1 MEQALLEYFYGGA
14 TITPFFVAFV
24 AGLLSFLSP
33 CTLPLVPLYM
43 AYISGISLAELSSS
57 ASEGTKDASNQ
68 SFDKQNFANQNFA
81 KQDSLKNDLS
91 QTNPQAPTQN
101 TKSHTEI
108 STKSHSAQNSTQT
121 SASSSTLKSTILNTS
136 TQNPKPLHL
145 SNIRYMIFARSFAF
159 VLGFSLVF
167 ILAGIALRSVFF
179 VLDSALLE
187 ILAGVVVL
195 IFGLHFLGIF
205 HLKWLYASKKF
216 QLKATYPALKILA
229 PFVLGVSFALGWSP
243 CTGPIFGAIALMAST
258 STQGFVLLCLYA
270 LGFALP
276 FLILAFALERGF
288 ELIER
293 FKPHL
298 RKVEILSGIL
308 LICVGA
314 FMISGDFSSYL
325 GKISQWIATI

>member
-14 TITPFFVAFV
+14 TITPFFVTFF

-43 AYISGISLAELSSS
+43 AYISGISLAELSGSTS
-57 ASEGTKDASNQ
+57 DSTKDS
-68 SFDKQNFANQNFA
+68 KIFA
-81 KQDSLKNDLS
+81 KQDSIINDLS
-91 QTNPQAPTQN
+91 QTNPQIPTQ
-101 TKSHTEI
+101 SHTKP
-108 STKSHSAQNSTQT
+108 STHSAQSNTQNNPSLT
-121 SASSSTLKSTILNTS
+121 PIKSTTQKS
-136 TQNPKPLHL
+136 TTQKYPSQNPKSSYL
-145 SNIRYMIFARSFAF
+145 SSIRYMIFARSFAF

-167 ILAGIALRSVFF
+167 ILAGVALRSVFF

-195 IFGLHFLGIF
+195 IFGLHFLGVF

-216 QLKATYPALKILA
+216 QLKATHPALKILA

-258 STQGFVLLCLYA
+258 STQGFALLCLYA

-276 FLILAFALERGF
+276 FLVLAFALERGF
-288 ELIER
+288 ELIDR

-308 LICVGA
+308 LVCVGS
-314 FMISGDFSSYL
+314 FMISGDFSLYL
-325 GKISQWIATI
+325 GKISEWIAKI

>member
-1 MEQALLEYFYGGA
+1 MEQVLLEYFYGGA
-14 TITPFFVAFV
+14 TITPFFVAFF

-43 AYISGISLAELSSS
+43 AYISGVSLAELSGSTS
-57 ASEGTKDASNQ
+57 DSTKDS
-68 SFDKQNFANQNFA
+68 KNFA
-81 KQDSLKNDLS
+81 KQDSIINDLS
-91 QTNPQAPTQN
+91 QANPQIPTQTH
-101 TKSHTEI
+101 TKP
-108 STKSHSAQNSTQT
+108 STH
-121 SASSSTLKSTILNTS
+121 S
-136 TQNPKPLHL
+136 TQNNPSIIPIKSATQRPSTQKSATQKYSSQNPKSPYL

-167 ILAGIALRSVFF
+167 ILAGVALRSVFF
-179 VLDSALLE
+179 VLDSTLLE
-187 ILAGVVVL
+187 VLAGVVVL
-195 IFGLHFLGIF
+195 IFGLHFLGVF

-216 QLKATYPALKILA
+216 QLKATHPALKILA

-258 STQGFVLLCLYA
+258 STQGFALLCLYA

-276 FLILAFALERGF
+276 FLVLALALERGF
-288 ELIER
+288 ELIDR

-308 LICVGA
+308 LVCVGS
-314 FMISGDFSSYL
+314 FMISGDFGLYL
-325 GKISQWIATI
+325 GKISEWIAKI

>member
-14 TITPFFVAFV
+14 MITPFFVAFF

-43 AYISGISLAELSSS
+43 AYISGISLAELSSDS
-57 ASEGTKDASNQ
+57 TKYSKNL
-68 SFDKQNFANQNFA
+68 A

-91 QTNPQAPTQN
+91 PKNIQAPTQ
-101 TKSHTEI
+101 
-108 STKSHSAQNSTQT
+108 T
-121 SASSSTLKSTILNTS
+121 SANSSTHSTPNNTQNNPALAYLKSA
-136 TQNPKPLHL
+136 TQNPSTQKYSLQNPKSPYL

-159 VLGFSLVF
+159 VLGFSFVF
-167 ILAGIALRSVFF
+167 ILAGVALRSVFF

-187 ILAGVVVL
+187 ILAGIVVL
-195 IFGLHFLGIF
+195 IFGLHFLGVF
-205 HLKWLYASKKF
+205 HLKWLYVSKKF
-216 QLKATYPALKILA
+216 QLKATHPALKILA

-258 STQGFVLLCLYA
+258 STQGFALLCLYA

-276 FLILAFALERGF
+276 FLVLALALERGF
-288 ELIER
+288 ELIDR

-308 LICVGA
+308 LVCVGS
-314 FMISGDFSSYL
+314 FMISGDFSLYL
-325 GKISQWIATI
+325 GKISEWIAKI

>member
-1 MEQALLEYFYGGA
+1 MEQVLLEYFYGGT
-14 TITPFFVAFV
+14 TITPFFVAFF

-43 AYISGISLAELSSS
+43 AYISGISLAELSGSTS
-57 ASEGTKDASNQ
+57 DDTKDS
-68 SFDKQNFANQNFA
+68 KNFA
-81 KQDSLKNDLS
+81 KQDSIINDLS
-91 QTNPQAPTQN
+91 QANPQIPTQ
-101 TKSHTEI
+101 SHTKP
-108 STKSHSAQNSTQT
+108 STH
-121 SASSSTLKSTILNTS
+121 S
-136 TQNPKPLHL
+136 TQNNPSLTPIKSTTQRPSTQKSTTQKCSSQNPKSPYL

-167 ILAGIALRSVFF
+167 ILAGVALRSVFF
-179 VLDSALLE
+179 VLDSTLLE
-187 ILAGVVVL
+187 VLAGVVVL
-195 IFGLHFLGIF
+195 IFGLHFLGVF

-216 QLKATYPALKILA
+216 QLKATHPALKILA

-258 STQGFVLLCLYA
+258 STQGFALLCLYA

-276 FLILAFALERGF
+276 FLVLALALERGF
-288 ELIER
+288 ELIDR

-308 LICVGA
+308 LVCVGS
-314 FMISGDFSSYL
+314 FMISGDFGLYL
-325 GKISQWIATI
+325 GKISEWIAKI

>member
-1 MEQALLEYFYGGA
+1 MEQVLLEYFYGGT
-14 TITPFFVAFV
+14 TITPFFVAFF

-43 AYISGISLAELSSS
+43 AYISGVSLAELSGSTS
-57 ASEGTKDASNQ
+57 DSTKDS
-68 SFDKQNFANQNFA
+68 KNFA
-81 KQDSLKNDLS
+81 KQDSIINDLS
-91 QTNPQAPTQN
+91 QANPQIHTQ
-101 TKSHTEI
+101 SHTKP
-108 STKSHSAQNSTQT
+108 STHSAQNNTQNNPSLTPIKSATQRPSTQKSVT
-121 SASSSTLKSTILNTS
+121 QKCSS
-136 TQNPKPLHL
+136 QNPKSPYL

-167 ILAGIALRSVFF
+167 ILAGVALRSVFF
-179 VLDSALLE
+179 VLDSTLLE
-187 ILAGVVVL
+187 VLAGVVVL
-195 IFGLHFLGIF
+195 IFGLHFLGVF

-216 QLKATYPALKILA
+216 QLKATHPALKILA

-258 STQGFVLLCLYA
+258 STQGFALLCLYA

-276 FLILAFALERGF
+276 FLVLALALERGF
-288 ELIER
+288 ELIDR

-308 LICVGA
+308 LVCVGS
-314 FMISGDFSSYL
+314 FMISGDFGLYL
-325 GKISQWIATI
+325 GKISEWIAKI

>member
-14 TITPFFVAFV
+14 TITPFFVAFF

-43 AYISGISLAELSSS
+43 AYISGISLAELGGGTSDS
-57 ASEGTKDASNQ
+57 TKDS
-68 SFDKQNFANQNFA
+68 KIFA
-81 KQDSLKNDLS
+81 KQDSIINDLS
-91 QTNPQAPTQN
+91 QTNPQIPTQ
-101 TKSHTEI
+101 SHTKL
-108 STKSHSAQNSTQT
+108 STHSAQSNTQNNPSLT
-121 SASSSTLKSTILNTS
+121 PIKSTTQKS
-136 TQNPKPLHL
+136 TTQKYLSQNPKSPYLH
-145 SNIRYMIFARSFAF
+145 NIRYMIFARSFAF

-167 ILAGIALRSVFF
+167 ILAGVALRSVFF

-195 IFGLHFLGIF
+195 IFGLHFLGVF
-205 HLKWLYASKKF
+205 HIKWLYASKKF
-216 QLKATYPALKILA
+216 QLKATHPALKILA

-258 STQGFVLLCLYA
+258 STQGFALLCLYA

-276 FLILAFALERGF
+276 FLVLAFALERGF
-288 ELIER
+288 ELIDR

-308 LICVGA
+308 LVCVGS
-314 FMISGDFSSYL
+314 FMISGDFSLYL
-325 GKISQWIATI
+325 GKISEWIAKI

>member
-14 TITPFFVAFV
+14 TITPFFVAFF

-43 AYISGISLAELSSS
+43 AYISGISLAELSGSTS
-57 ASEGTKDASNQ
+57 DSTKDS
-68 SFDKQNFANQNFA
+68 KIFA
-81 KQDSLKNDLS
+81 KQDSHANDLS
-91 QTNPQAPTQN
+91 QSNPQIPTQ
-101 TKSHTEI
+101 SHTKP
-108 STKSHSAQNSTQT
+108 STHSAQSNTQNNPSLT
-121 SASSSTLKSTILNTS
+121 PIKSTTQKSITQKYYS
-136 TQNPKPLHL
+136 QNPKSSYL
-145 SNIRYMIFARSFAF
+145 SSIRYMIFVRSFAF

-167 ILAGIALRSVFF
+167 ILAGVALRSVFF

-195 IFGLHFLGIF
+195 IFGLHFLGVF
-205 HLKWLYASKKF
+205 HLKWLYVSKKF
-216 QLKATYPALKILA
+216 QLKATRPALKILA

-258 STQGFVLLCLYA
+258 STQGFALLCLYA

-276 FLILAFALERGF
+276 FLVLAFALERGF
-288 ELIER
+288 ELIDR

-298 RKVEILSGIL
+298 HKVEILSGIL
-308 LICVGA
+308 LVCVGS
-314 FMISGDFSSYL
+314 FMISGDFSLYL
-325 GKISQWIATI
+325 GKISEWIAKI

>member
-14 TITPFFVAFV
+14 TITPFFVAFF

-43 AYISGISLAELSSS
+43 AYISGISLSELS
-57 ASEGTKDASNQ
+57 ASDSTKDS
-68 SFDKQNFANQNFA
+68 KIFA
-81 KQDSLKNDLS
+81 KQYSHINDLS
-91 QTNPQAPTQN
+91 QTNPQITTQTHIKPSTRSAQKNTQN
-101 TKSHTEI
+101 NPSLTPIKST
-108 STKSHSAQNSTQT
+108 TQKPSTQ
-121 SASSSTLKSTILNTS
+121 KSTTQKYLS
-136 TQNPKPLHL
+136 QNPKPPYL
-145 SNIRYMIFARSFAF
+145 SNIRYMIFARSVAF

-167 ILAGIALRSVFF
+167 ILAGVALRSVFF

-195 IFGLHFLGIF
+195 IFGLHFLGVF

-216 QLKATYPALKILA
+216 QLKATRPALKILA

-258 STQGFVLLCLYA
+258 STQGFALLCLYA

-276 FLILAFALERGF
+276 FLVLALALERGF
-288 ELIER
+288 ELIDR

-308 LICVGA
+308 LVCVGS
-314 FMISGDFSSYL
+314 FMISGDFSLYL
-325 GKISQWIATI
+325 GKISEWIAKI

>member
-14 TITPFFVAFV
+14 TITPFFVAFF

-43 AYISGISLAELSSS
+43 AYISGVSLAELSGSTS
-57 ASEGTKDASNQ
+57 DDTKDS
-68 SFDKQNFANQNFA
+68 KNFA
-81 KQDSLKNDLS
+81 KQDSIINDLS
-91 QTNPQAPTQN
+91 QANPQIPTQ
-101 TKSHTEI
+101 SHTKP
-108 STKSHSAQNSTQT
+108 STH
-121 SASSSTLKSTILNTS
+121 S
-136 TQNPKPLHL
+136 TQNNPFLTPIKSTTQRPSTQKSATQKYSSQNPKSPYL
-145 SNIRYMIFARSFAF
+145 SNIGYMIFARSFAF

-167 ILAGIALRSVFF
+167 ILAGVALRSVFF
-179 VLDSALLE
+179 VLDSTLLE
-187 ILAGVVVL
+187 VLAGVVVL
-195 IFGLHFLGIF
+195 IFGLHFLGVF

-216 QLKATYPALKILA
+216 QLKATHPALKILA

-258 STQGFVLLCLYA
+258 STQGFALLCLYA

-276 FLILAFALERGF
+276 FLVLALALERGF
-288 ELIER
+288 ELIDR

-308 LICVGA
+308 LVCVGS
-314 FMISGDFSSYL
+314 FMISGDFGLYL
-325 GKISQWIATI
+325 GKISEWIAKI

>member
-14 TITPFFVAFV
+14 TITPFFVAFF

-43 AYISGISLAELSSS
+43 AYISGMSLAELSSS
-57 ASEGTKDASNQ
+57 TSDSTKDSKK
-68 SFDKQNFANQNFA
+68 ST
-81 KQDSLKNDLS
+81 KQDSPKNDLS
-91 QTNPQAPTQN
+91 QTNPQIPTQTHTKPPTHSVLDNTQN
-101 TKSHTEI
+101 TPSPI
-108 STKSHSAQNSTQT
+108 
-121 SASSSTLKSTILNTS
+121 TLKSTAQKPS
-136 TQNPKPLHL
+136 TQKYSSQNPKSHYL

-167 ILAGIALRSVFF
+167 VLAGVALRSVFF
-179 VLDSALLE
+179 ALDSAWLE

-195 IFGLHFLGIF
+195 IFGLHFLGVF

-276 FLILAFALERGF
+276 FLVLALGLERGF
-288 ELIER
+288 ELIDR

-308 LICVGA
+308 LVCVGA

-325 GKISQWIATI
+325 GKISEWIVKI

>member
-14 TITPFFVAFV
+14 TITPFFVAFF

-43 AYISGISLAELSSS
+43 AYISGISLSELS
-57 ASEGTKDASNQ
+57 ASDSTKDS
-68 SFDKQNFANQNFA
+68 KIFA
-81 KQDSLKNDLS
+81 KQDSHINDLL
-91 QTNPQAPTQN
+91 QTNPQIPTQ
-101 TKSHTEI
+101 SHTKP
-108 STKSHSAQNSTQT
+108 STHSAQSNTQNNPSPTPIKSTTQ
-121 SASSSTLKSTILNTS
+121 KSTIQKYS
-136 TQNPKPLHL
+136 PQNQSSYL

-167 ILAGIALRSVFF
+167 ILAGVALRSVFF

-195 IFGLHFLGIF
+195 IFGLHFLGVF

-216 QLKATYPALKILA
+216 QLKATRPALKILA

-258 STQGFVLLCLYA
+258 STQGFALLCLYA

-276 FLILAFALERGF
+276 FLVLAFALERGF
-288 ELIER
+288 ELIDR

-308 LICVGA
+308 LVCVGS
-314 FMISGDFSSYL
+314 FMISGDFSLYL
-325 GKISQWIATI
+325 GKISEWIAKI

>member
-14 TITPFFVAFV
+14 TIASFFVAFF

-43 AYISGISLAELSSS
+43 AYISGISLAELSAS
-57 ASEGTKDASNQ
+57 ASDSTKDS
-68 SFDKQNFANQNFA
+68 KVFA
-81 KQDSLKNDLS
+81 KQDSIINDLS
-91 QTNPQAPTQN
+91 QANPQIHTQ
-101 TKSHTEI
+101 SHTKPSI
-108 STKSHSAQNSTQT
+108 HSAQSNTQNNPSLT
-121 SASSSTLKSTILNTS
+121 PIKSTTKKSITQKYS
-136 TQNPKPLHL
+136 SQNPKSPYL

-167 ILAGIALRSVFF
+167 ILAGVALRSVFF

-195 IFGLHFLGIF
+195 IFGLHFLGVF

-216 QLKATYPALKILA
+216 QLKATHPALKILA

-258 STQGFVLLCLYA
+258 STQGFALLCLYA

-276 FLILAFALERGF
+276 FLVLALALERGF
-288 ELIER
+288 ELIDR

-308 LICVGA
+308 LVCVGS
-314 FMISGDFSSYL
+314 FMISGDFGLYL
-325 GKISQWIATI
+325 GKISEWIAKI

>member
-14 TITPFFVAFV
+14 MITPFFVAFF

-43 AYISGISLAELSSS
+43 AYISGISLAELGS
-57 ASEGTKDASNQ
+57 TKDSKN
-68 SFDKQNFANQNFA
+68 SA

-91 QTNPQAPTQN
+91 LKNAQAPTQ
-101 TKSHTEI
+101 TSAKP
-108 STKSHSAQNSTQT
+108 STHSTLSNAQSNSASASLNSATQNQSTQKY
-121 SASSSTLKSTILNTS
+121 SS
-136 TQNPKPLHL
+136 QNPKSPYL

-167 ILAGIALRSVFF
+167 ILAGVALRSVFF

-187 ILAGVVVL
+187 MLAGIVVL
-195 IFGLHFLGIF
+195 IFGLHFLGVF
-205 HLKWLYASKKF
+205 HLKWLYVSKKF
-216 QLKATYPALKILA
+216 QPKATHPALKILA

-258 STQGFVLLCLYA
+258 STQGFALLCLYA

-276 FLILAFALERGF
+276 FLVLALVLERGF
-288 ELIER
+288 EMIDR
-293 FKPHL
+293 FKRHL
-298 RKVEILSGIL
+298 RRVEILSGIL
-308 LICVGA
+308 LVFVGA
-314 FMISGDFSSYL
+314 FMISGDFSLYL
-325 GKISQWIATI
+325 GKISEWIAKI